1 MLGRLK
7 DVLAKSGVVLSDEEL
22 LDVLWLAGN
31 LPPDAAPLA
40 RAGPP
45 AHRRQSGPHDESP
58 RPTRDPPPAAPADRP
73 GSEPSRNSASELPLR
88 AATRTDKGG
97 KADSAPRRALAVRA
111 PDSRLLGARE
121 LRLGKSLR
129 PLRQRFPDHR
139 RHELDVGRTVAAMA
153 DTGLPETVT
162 RPVRT
167 RWLSLA
173 LLVDDGVSMVLWQ
186 RLATEVRTLM
196 ERAGA
201 FRDIR
206 VYGLDT
212 RGAHAPL
219 LNTRPYGNKG
229 PHQTPGSVSDPTGD
243 TLVLVISDG
252 VGEAWWNGRMREAM
266 TLWARCGPTAVVHA
280 LPTRLWVSSGITTRR
295 WQVSTHR
302 RGGPTTAW
310 HVTDPVLPPD
320 LVTFDSVPVPVLEP
334 SPAAVAGWARL
345 IASPGTTALLPL
357 WNTGTSTPG
366 RLFADTRHTDTAD
379 AVLSFREAGSP
390 EAYRLAAHLAAVAPV
405 TPPVMRLVQN
415 ALGPPTDHG
424 HIVEVLLGGL
434 MRQVRAPGPTRL
446 PQHQLFDF
454 SDEARRILLGAL
466 SPEELLR
473 TTRAVTRRL
482 EATIGRSSNFPAW
495 VGHPDGSAVIEDT
508 ERPFGYLKERLLKRL
523 GVPPVGTGRIDP
535 PEGRSGVRPQVRP
548 GARPGARPGVRPEVE
563 SDVRSEA
570 GSDVRPDVRPE
581 VRPPDIPPGWSQ
593 ILRSDPQRLGRY
605 RLYARST
612 WGWDDPGIYLA
623 QNEHGTTVLV
633 RTPSPLYSMDPR
645 QALELIR
652 TEADCLDRMRG
663 AHAPRLL
670 DSNVDG
676 YQDPPWLAASY
687 VSRRDDD
694 PGSGSAPNLRALF
707 DEHRGPVSD
716 DLFRRVGE
724 DLARAIRHAHSVGL
738 VHGTL
743 ASRTVLVTAHGVR
756 LIGWMTATR
765 DGAHSNYLDHFPRSE
780 SYLDALDDSPGPTR
794 ESDMYSVGALLLTFA
809 TGRWSDFRP
818 DADARGTLAASG
830 IDARIVEV
838 LWNCLDRDPAGRP
851 TAAELVDAFAPDTVE
866 GDVLRYRKLARQ
878 QPDAYHPELASSL
891 KRLSNQ
897 LSNLGRWDEALD
909 AMNEAVELY
918 RELALRYPTAG
929 RPDLARGLNNLSVR
943 LGDVGRREESLAA
956 ITEAVQHFRAL
967 ADEDPYYYRA
977 GLGTTLN
984 NLSNRLGDLGLR
996 EDALAVITEA
1006 VGLYRELAIGQ
1017 PGAYESEVARAL
1029 NNLSNRLG
1037 DVGRREEG
1045 FAAIAESVEL
1055 YRERAAQYP
1064 EAYRP
1069 ALASS
1074 LNNLAVRLGDLGR
1087 RSKALAA
1094 LHEALEIRRTLAATR
1109 PELHREDL
1117 EQSLRVRSWL
1127 QDSDSDNP
1135 PTAT

>member
-1 MLGRLK
+1 MLGQLRG
-7 DVLAKSGVVLSDEEL
+7 VLAKSGVILSEEEL

-40 RAGPP
+40 RASLPT
-45 AHRRQSGPHDESP
+45 ADHQRSGPQDESP
-58 RPTRDPPPAAPADRP
+58 RPSPDPPPATAGDPPGPEPARTSP
-73 GSEPSRNSASELPLR
+73 SELPLR
-88 AATRTDKGG
+88 AASKTDRSG
-97 KADSAPRRALAVRA
+97 KPDSTPRRALAVRA

-139 RHELDVGRTVAAMA
+139 RQELDVARTVAAMA

-219 LNTRPYGNKG
+219 LNTRPYGNRG
-229 PHQTPGSVSDPTGD
+229 PYRTPASVSDPTGD
-243 TLVLVISDG
+243 TLVLVVSDG

-280 LPTRLWVSSGITTRR
+280 LPTRLWANSGITARR

-334 SPAAVAGWARL
+334 SPAAVADWARL

-357 WNTGTSTPG
+357 WNTDRSAPD

-379 AVLSFREAGSP
+379 AVLRFREAGSP

-424 HIVEVLLGGL
+424 HLVEVLLGGL
-434 MRQVRAPGPTRL
+434 MRQIKAPGPTRL

-454 SDEARRILLGAL
+454 SEEARRILLGAL

-495 VGHPDGSAVIEDT
+495 VGHPNGSAVIEDT
-508 ERPFGYLKERLLKRL
+508 ERPFGYLKERLLRRL
-523 GVPPVGTGRIDP
+523 GVPPVGAEPTVP
-535 PEGRSGVRPQVRP
+535 PEGRPHAGPR
-548 GARPGARPGVRPEVE
+548 ARPESRPEARP
-563 SDVRSEA
+563 EA
-570 GSDVRPDVRPE
+570 RPDVRPE

-593 ILRSDPQRLGRY
+593 TLRTDPQRLGRY

-612 WGWDDPGIYLA
+612 WGWDDPGSYLA
-623 QNEHGTTVLV
+623 QDENGTTVLI
-633 RTPSPLYSMDPR
+633 RTPSPLYSMDRR
-645 QALELIR
+645 QACELIR
-652 TEADCLDRMRG
+652 TEAACLDRLRG
-663 AHAPRLL
+663 VHAPGLL
-670 DSNVDG
+670 DSNVEHH
-676 YQDPPWLAASY
+676 QEPPWLAASY
-687 VSRRDDD
+687 VSRREGD

-716 DLFRRVGE
+716 ELFRRVGAG
-724 DLARAIRHAHSVGL
+724 LARAISHAHSVGL

-743 ASRTVLVTAHGVR
+743 ASRTVLVTGQGVV
-756 LIGWMTATR
+756 LVGWMTATR
-765 DGAHSNYLDHFPRSE
+765 DGVHSAYLDNFPRSE
-780 SYLDALDDSPGPTR
+780 VYLEAEDGSSGPTR

-818 DADARGTLAASG
+818 DTDARETLAAWG
-830 IDARIVEV
+830 FDARIVDV
-838 LWNCLDRDPAGRP
+838 LWSCLDRDPAGRP
-851 TAAELVDAFAPDTVE
+851 TAAELVDAFAPASIDPADAEREHDLAAVNS
-866 GDVLRYRKLARQ
+866 DVLRYRKLARR
-878 QPDAYHPELASSL
+878 QPDAYRPELASSL
-891 KRLSNQ
+891 KHLSNQ

-909 AMNEAVELY
+909 AMSEAVELY
-918 RELALRYPTAG
+918 RELALQYPTAG

-943 LGDVGRREESLAA
+943 LGDVGRWEESLAA
-956 ITEAVQHFRAL
+956 ITEAVQDFRAL
-967 ADEDPYYYRA
+967 AVEDPQYYRA
-977 GLGTTLN
+977 GLGTALN
-984 NLSNRLGDLGLR
+984 NFSNRLSDLGLHGK
-996 EDALAVITEA
+996 ALDVITEA
-1006 VGLYRELAIGQ
+1006 VGLYRELAVTD
-1017 PGAYESEVARAL
+1017 AYHSEVARGL

-1037 DVGRREEG
+1037 DVGRHEEG
-1045 FAAIAESVEL
+1045 LAAITEAVQL
-1055 YRERAAQYP
+1055 YRELALQYP
-1064 EAYRP
+1064 DAYRP
-1069 ALASS
+1069 ALASC
-1074 LNNLAVRLGDLGR
+1074 LTNLAVRLGALGR
-1087 RSKALAA
+1087 PEEARAA
-1094 LHEALEIRRTLAATR
+1094 LDEGLEMRRTLAATR

-1117 EQSLRVRSWL
+1117 EQSLRVLAWL
-1127 QDSDSDNP
+1127 QNADGQDP

>member
-1 MLGRLK
+1 MLGRLR
-7 DVLAKSGVVLSDEEL
+7 DVLAKSGVILSDEEL

-40 RAGPP
+40 RAGLPT
-45 AHRRQSGPHDESP
+45 ANHQQSGPQDESP
-58 RPTRDPPPAAPADRP
+58 RPTPDPPPATAGDRP
-73 GSEPSRNSASELPLR
+73 GSEPSRHSTSELPLR
-88 AATRTDKGG
+88 AASKADRSG
-97 KADSAPRRALAVRA
+97 KADSTPRRALAVRA

-139 RHELDVGRTVAAMA
+139 RQELDVARTVAAMA

-219 LNTRPYGNKG
+219 LNTRPYGNRG
-229 PHQTPGSVSDPTGD
+229 PYRTPASVSDPTGD
-243 TLVLVISDG
+243 TLVLVVSDG

-280 LPTRLWVSSGITTRR
+280 LPTRLWVNSGITARR

-310 HVTDPVLPPD
+310 HVADPVLPPD

-334 SPAAVAGWARL
+334 SPAAVADWARL

-357 WNTGTSTPG
+357 WNTGRSTPD

-379 AVLSFREAGSP
+379 AVLRFREAGSP

-424 HIVEVLLGGL
+424 HLVEVLLGGL
-434 MRQVRAPGPTRL
+434 MRQVEAPGPTTRL

-495 VGHPDGSAVIEDT
+495 VGHPNGSAVVEDT
-508 ERPFGYLKERLLKRL
+508 ARPFGYLKERLLRRL
-523 GVPPVGTGRIDP
+523 GVPPVGAEPIGP
-535 PEGRSGVRPQVRP
+535 PEGRPRVGPQ
-548 GARPGARPGVRPEVE
+548 ARPEV
-563 SDVRSEA
+563 RSE
-570 GSDVRPDVRPE
+570 VPPEVPPEVRPE

-623 QNEHGTTVLV
+623 QDEDGTTVLV

-645 QALELIR
+645 QARELIR

-663 AHAPRLL
+663 VHAPRLL
-670 DSNVDG
+670 DSNIDRH
-676 YQDPPWLAASY
+676 QDPPWLAASY

-716 DLFRRVGE
+716 SLFRRVGE
-724 DLARAIRHAHSVGL
+724 DLARAMSHAHSVGL

-765 DGAHSNYLDHFPRSE
+765 DGAHSNYLDHYPRSE
-780 SYLDALDDSPGPTR
+780 SYLDAGDDSPGPTR

-818 DADARGTLAASG
+818 DADARETLAASG
-830 IDARIVEV
+830 IDTRIVEV
-838 LWNCLDRDPAGRP
+838 LWSCLDRDPAARP
-851 TAAELVDAFAPDTVE
+851 TAAELVDAFAPATVE
-866 GDVLRYRKLARQ
+866 ADVLRYRKLARQ
-878 QPDAYHPELASSL
+878 QPDAYRPELASSL
-891 KRLSNQ
+891 RHLSNQ
-897 LSNLGRWDEALD
+897 LSHLGRWDEALD
-909 AMNEAVELY
+909 AISEAVELY
-918 RELALRYPTAG
+918 RELALQYPAAG

-956 ITEAVQHFRAL
+956 ITEAVRHFRTL
-967 ADEDPYYYRA
+967 AAEDPYYYRA

-984 NLSNRLGDLGLR
+984 NLSNRLGDLGLQ

-1017 PGAYESEVARAL
+1017 PDAYRSEVARAL

-1037 DVGRREEG
+1037 EVGRREEG
-1045 FAAIAESVEL
+1045 FAAIAESVDL
-1055 YRERAAQYP
+1055 YRELAVQYP
-1064 EAYRP
+1064 DAYRP

-1074 LNNLAVRLGDLGR
+1074 LSNLAVRLGDMGR
-1087 RSKALAA
+1087 RERALVA
-1094 LHEALEIRRTLAATR
+1094 LNEALEIRRTLAATR
-1109 PELHREDL
+1109 PESHREDL
-1117 EQSLRVRSWL
+1117 EQSLRVLAWL
-1127 QDSDSDNP
+1127 QDANRGTP
-1135 PTAT
+1135 PTTT